1 MIAFIWIS
9 FDAFMSPT
17 LNSLRK
23 QLRSKRRQ
31 LSIYEQN
38 KAEQQVLVRLNQS
51 PRFKA
56 AKKIGLYLHAF
67 GEVHTNQLLKL
78 CFRQNKQVY
87 LPMICNMNQN
97 LVWVRVSSRQYLNK
111 RFSHHPLGMKEP
123 MASRGQHVS
132 HLDLLIMPL
141 LACDH
146 QGTRIGMGG
155 GYYDRTLATA
165 IHRPYRLGLAHNFQY
180 IEQSL
185 FRQKWDQSLDGLL
198 SPKKFY
204 HFKR

>member
-1 MIAFIWIS
+1 
-9 FDAFMSPT
+9 MSPT

-38 KAEQQVLVRLNQS
+38 KAEQQVLVRLNHF

-56 AKKIGLYLHAF
+56 AKKIGLYLDAF
-67 GEVHTNQLLKL
+67 GEVHTNKIIKL
-78 CFRQNKQVY
+78 CFQRNKQVY

-97 LVWVRVSSRQYLNK
+97 LIWIRVSATQYLNK

-123 MASRGQHVS
+123 MASRGRHVS

-141 LACDH
+141 LACDNE
-146 QGTRIGMGG
+146 GTRIGMGG

-165 IHRPYRLGLAHNFQY
+165 THSPYRLGLAHDFQY
-180 IEQSL
+180 VDHPLS
-185 FRQKWDQSLDGLL
+185 RQKWDQPLDGLL
-198 SPKKFY
+198 SPKKLY